1 MHQLNRARCLIK
13 RFTVAIFSGGLPR
26 PEMTSKALE
35 SINEQTFP
43 DIEKIFVN
51 GGRQESELNHL
62 KNLGVLTSDWF
73 VINFPIPIFDASLV
87 EAAYCMYV
95 KSALAS
101 ASGEFFFGMNDDDYL
116 AQDFFERMDKL
127 FNKHPNAISGIGI
140 MDRYFHL
147 DSRIA
152 TAPHGNGIY
161 KDWRSRPEVEDG
173 INVFRE
179 IYLHRNY
186 FYNPNPGFAFVCKT
200 EKIKEV
206 ENSYL
211 FGAGYPDNSCL
222 IQVVSR
228 GETIFDA
235 HAHMYWGRHGDQEH
249 LNYDARHY
257 WNCSYKK
264 LFNTIASTN
273 IEFMKIYHPSLSKER
288 RALKRYFKLQLI
300 DASLDAITT
309 YLARKKLIRA
319 KVNILPQLDSRDKKF
334 PIIKHILILFNNP
347 FYVLKRILKKLR
359 RHSFNMISKKK
370 ISTH

>member
-1 MHQLNRARCLIK
+1 LIK
-13 RFTVAIFSGGLPR
+13 KFTVAIFSGGTPR
-26 PEMTSKALE
+26 PEMTSKALK

-51 GGRQESELNHL
+51 GGRQESELNYL

-73 VINFPIPIFDASLV
+73 IINFPITIFDHSLL

-95 KSALAS
+95 KSALAN
-101 ASGEFFFGMNDDDYL
+101 ASGEFFFGMNDDDHL

-127 FNKHPNAISGIGI
+127 FKKHPNAISGIGI
-140 MDRYFHL
+140 MNRYFHSE
-147 DSRIA
+147 SRIVPP
-152 TAPHGNGIY
+152 PHGNGMRQ
-161 KDWRSRPEVEDG
+161 DWRSRPEVEDG

-235 HAHMYWGRHGDQEH
+235 NAQMYWGRHGNQEH

-264 LFNTIASTN
+264 LLNTTAYTN
-273 IEFMKIYHPSLSKER
+273 IEFMKIFHPNLTKER
-288 RALKRYFKLQLI
+288 KAIKRYFKLQLI
-300 DASLDAITT
+300 DSSLDAIST
-309 YLARKKLIRA
+309 YSTRKKLIRTQ
-319 KVNILPQLDSRDKKF
+319 VNILPKLNSSDKKF

-347 FYVLKRILKKLR
+347 YYVLKRIFKKLR
-359 RHSFNMISKKK
+359 RNYYNVISEKK
-370 ISTH
+370 ISVH